1 MILFSLIL
9 YKSAIVNSSQQ
20 LTIRGINGESE
31 VIEQSAPSNNLH
43 EKDM

>member
-1 MILFSLIL
+1 
-9 YKSAIVNSSQQ
+9 

-43 EKDM
+43 EKDMWEYFLKKLQKY